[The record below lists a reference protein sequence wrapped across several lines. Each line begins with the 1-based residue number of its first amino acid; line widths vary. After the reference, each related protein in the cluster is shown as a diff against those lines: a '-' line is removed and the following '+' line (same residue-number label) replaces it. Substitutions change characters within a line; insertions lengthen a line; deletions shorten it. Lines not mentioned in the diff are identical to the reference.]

1 MAHGLESMTRAELRS
16 HENQLVQFDGWVE
29 SWTCRDDGTKDVL
42 LKQLAFT
49 PYDLNTV
56 ARQERDHA
64 VATTDHVWLRVPPG
78 TDYDSMRRLD
88 HVFGYG
94 RIGWYSRADG
104 SVDLG
109 LRSLCSVQG
118 GRLAKELRTILLRGD
133 WAAAER
139 RLRDLRRRIQS
150 QELVVFDRKSSATEI
165 LQDFEQVFLPLIA
178 KNKATLATVHR
189 GGKSKAPKSF
199 ADLLR

>member
-1 MAHGLESMTRAELRS
+1 MAHGLEPMTRAELRC

-29 SWTCRDDGTKDVL
+29 SWTQRDDGIKDVL

-49 PYDLNTV
+49 PYGLNTV
-56 ARQERDHA
+56 ARQGRDHA

-78 TDYDSMRRLD
+78 SHYKHMRRLD
-88 HVFGYG
+88 HVVGYG

-109 LRSLCSVQG
+109 LRSLSSVQG
-118 GRLAKELRTILLRGD
+118 GRLAEELRTILRRGD

-139 RLRDLRRRIQS
+139 RLQRLRRQIQA
-150 QELVVFDRKSSATEI
+150 QELVVFDRKSTSNEI
-165 LQDFEQVFLPLIA
+165 LRDFEQIFLPLIA
-178 KNKATLATVHR
+178 KNKAVSATVHR